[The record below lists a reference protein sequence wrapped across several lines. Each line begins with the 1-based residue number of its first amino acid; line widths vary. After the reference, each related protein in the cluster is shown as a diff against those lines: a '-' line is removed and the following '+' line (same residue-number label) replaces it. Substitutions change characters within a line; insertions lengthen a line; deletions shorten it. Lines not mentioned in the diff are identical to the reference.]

1 MSFGII
7 LKKRFLCYLLALFAG
22 LVLVFSVSPVLS
34 AASDGDATENG
45 SRQEESKKPDIQ
57 NATCLGAD
65 LQYDSQIN
73 SNECSFG
80 GLDANEKLNQII
92 SEIINFFSVII
103 GVIAVLMIIVGGFR
117 YIISGGDSA
126 NVTSAKNTILYA
138 IIGLIVVVFAQYI
151 VKFILSKA
159 VDIAN

>member
-1 MSFGII
+1 MGVEI
-7 LKKRFLCYLLALFAG
+7 LKNNMIYALTGLLFGAAVFFYLSLNAYAATDTASG
-22 LVLVFSVSPVLS
+22 GSESS
-34 AASDGDATENG
+34 A
-45 SRQEESKKPDIQ
+45 QEEQKADIQ
-57 NATCLGAD
+57 NATCAGAD
-65 LQYDSQIN
+65 LKFTSNPDG
-73 SNECSFG
+73 NECAFG
-80 GLDANEKLNQII
+80 GLDANEKLNRII

-126 NVTSAKNTILYA
+126 NVTTAKNTILYA

-159 VDIAN
+159 VDIAS